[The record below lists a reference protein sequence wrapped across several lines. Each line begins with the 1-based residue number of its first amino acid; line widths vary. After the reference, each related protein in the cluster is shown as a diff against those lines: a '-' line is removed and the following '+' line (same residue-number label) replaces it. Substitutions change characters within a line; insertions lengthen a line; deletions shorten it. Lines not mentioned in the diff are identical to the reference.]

1 MLRLHPLQLNEIA
14 MTDTVFPPRSTP
26 IIPVQG
32 QAGFPVGRIFCVGR
46 NYADHAAEMGHEVD
60 REAPFY
66 FTKSVHAVLQSGQ
79 DMPYPPRTQDLHHE
93 MELVVAIGAEARDV
107 SEENAMD
114 VVFGYGCG
122 LDMTRRDLQAAAKEK
137 RRPWDTGK
145 DFDNAA
151 IIAPLTRKA
160 DNSDIGGLAITLS
173 VNGVVRQQAKLADM
187 VWSIPEIIAD
197 LSSLYTLHP
206 GDLIMT
212 GTPAGVGAV
221 VPGDALRGTI
231 GDFAAVETTII

>member
-1 MLRLHPLQLNEIA
+1 MNQ
-14 MTDTVFPPRSTP
+14 TVFPPRPTP
-26 IIPVQG
+26 VIPVQDS
-32 QAGFPVGRIFCVGR
+32 AAFPVSRIFCVGR

-66 FTKSVHAVLQSGQ
+66 FTKSAHAVLLSGQ
-79 DMPYPPRTQDLHHE
+79 EMPYPPRTQDLHHE
-93 MELVVAIGAEARDV
+93 MELVVAIGAEATDV
-107 SEENAMD
+107 GEKDAME

-122 LDMTRRDLQAAAKEK
+122 LDMTRRDLQAAAKDK

-145 DFDNAA
+145 DFDNGA
-151 IIAPLTRKA
+151 IIAALTPKV
-160 DNSDIGGLAITLS
+160 DNGDIGGLTIALT
-173 VNGVVRQQAKLADM
+173 VNGALRQQAKLADM

-212 GTPAGVGAV
+212 GTPAGVGPV
-221 VPGDALRGTI
+221 VPGDVLRGTI
-231 GDFAAVETTII
+231 GDFAAVETTIT

>member
-1 MLRLHPLQLNEIA
+1 
-14 MTDTVFPPRSTP
+14 MTSNVFPPRPSP
-26 IIPVQG
+26 VIPVQG
-32 QAGFPVGRIFCVGR
+32 GGSFPVGRIFCVGR

-66 FTKSVHAVLQSGQ
+66 FTKSAQAVLLSGAP
-79 DMPYPPRTQDLHHE
+79 MPYPPRTNDLHHE
-93 MELVVAIGAEARDV
+93 MELVVAIGKTVTDIAKQD
-107 SEENAMD
+107 AMD

-122 LDMTRRDLQAAAKEK
+122 LDMTRRDLQAAAKDK

-151 IIAPLTRKA
+151 IIGPLTPK
-160 DNSDIGGLAITLS
+160 SEVGEITELPLVLR
-173 VNGVVRQQAKLADM
+173 VNGEIRQQAKLADM

-197 LSSLYTLHP
+197 LSTLYTLHP

-221 VPGDALRGTI
+221 VRGDALSGTI
-231 GDFAAVETTII
+231 GEFAPVETTII

>member
-1 MLRLHPLQLNEIA
+1 
-14 MTDTVFPPRSTP
+14 MTQTIFPPRPTP
-26 IIPVQG
+26 VIPVEG
-32 QAGFPVGRIFCVGR
+32 GAGFPVGRIFCVGR

-66 FTKSVHAVLQSGQ
+66 FTKSAHAFLLSGH

-93 MELVVAIGAEARDV
+93 MELVVAIGAKVNDISEAD
-107 SEENAMD
+107 AMD
-114 VVFGYGCG
+114 AVFGYGCG
-122 LDMTRRDLQAAAKEK
+122 LDMTRRDLQAAAKAK

-151 IIAPLTRKA
+151 IIAPLMPKA
-160 DNSDIGGLAITLS
+160 DVTDIGALTIQLE
-173 VNGVVRQQAKLADM
+173 VNDHVRQQAELSDM

-212 GTPAGVGAV
+212 GTPAGVGPV
-221 VPGDALRGTI
+221 VKGDVLRGTI
-231 GDFAAVETTII
+231 GDFAPVETTII